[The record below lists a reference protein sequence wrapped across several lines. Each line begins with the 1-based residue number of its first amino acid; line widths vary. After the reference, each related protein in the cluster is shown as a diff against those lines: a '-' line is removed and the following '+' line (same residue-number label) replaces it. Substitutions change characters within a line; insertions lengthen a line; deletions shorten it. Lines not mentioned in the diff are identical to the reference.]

1 MTGLAER
8 DGSVAEPLAPVA
20 PARSALAA
28 WAKPLRVHLSVVIV
42 ALLIAIS
49 APLMWLTYS
58 QGTREAID
66 AAESQMRLLSQQA
79 TSLYEAMLS
88 DGASVV
94 KMASVL
100 PSMAAEPPAFL
111 DAKKAFM
118 MEALKGSVHLDGVYA
133 GYPGGSFVQ
142 LIDVERNERWR
153 HDVAAPAATAF
164 AMRIVLRTAQGVT
177 STWQFL
183 DRAGAVLDER
193 VTADASYDPRRRPWY
208 RAGLGAPGPV
218 SLGPYVSAS
227 TNSLTYSVAMPM
239 AADPAIVLGADVL
252 IETIGHLLAERAVS
266 ENAVGFA
273 FDDDGTLIAHSDP
286 QVMARLVDSYLGAAR
301 ADASAEGRDP
311 TLAAVRGL
319 LAGGR
324 EDGIVEFDVA
334 GSPYLARLSSTA
346 TSGLLDGNRIVV
358 AAPLA
363 DFTAE
368 SIRLVQKTVAIAAV
382 LVLAGVLVALALA
395 RLISRALVALA
406 DDARH
411 IGNLD
416 FQGAPVRHS
425 WISEI
430 NLLAGALGSARDAI
444 RTFALY
450 VPRELVRRIVA
461 SGQAEAGRAVRQE
474 VTILFTDIQDFT
486 TISERHSPE
495 DVVDML
501 TGYFQRMN
509 EIVERNNGIIV
520 QFLGDSVYAMWNAP
534 IPDEHHVRA
543 ACRCT
548 LELRQAVDDFNAAAR
563 LAGRPP
569 LVTRFGL
576 HTGIAVV
583 GSVGAEARRQYTAMG
598 DTVNVAS
605 RLEGMN
611 KAFGTSIL
619 VSATIRSRCE
629 RAFRFRPLGQ
639 AHAKGRE
646 EDIEVYELVGFAEK

>member
-1 MTGLAER
+1 MTGLADRDAGVAKPAER
-8 DGSVAEPLAPVA
+8 VAT
-20 PARSALAA
+20 ARPPLAA

-79 TSLYEAMLS
+79 TGLYEAMLS

-100 PSMAAEPPAFL
+100 PSIAAEPPAFL

-118 MEALKGSVHLDGVYA
+118 MEALKGSVHLDGVYV
-133 GYPGGSFVQ
+133 GYPSGSFVQ
-142 LIDVERNERWR
+142 LIDVARNERWR
-153 HDVAAPAATAF
+153 REVSAPPATDF
-164 AMRIVLRTAQGVT
+164 AMRTVLRGAGGVT

-183 DRAGAVLDER
+183 DREGMVLDER

-208 RAGLGAPGPV
+208 RAGLGASGPV

-239 AADPAIVLGADVL
+239 AADPEIVLGADVL

-266 ENAVGFA
+266 DNSVGFA
-273 FDDDGTLIAHSDP
+273 FNDDGTLIAHSDP
-286 QVMARLVDSYLGAAR
+286 KVMARLVGSYLGAAR
-301 ADASAEGRDP
+301 ADQSAEGNDP
-311 TLAAVRGL
+311 VLAAVRGL
-319 LAGGR
+319 LSAGR
-324 EDGIVEFDVA
+324 QDGLVEVDVA
-334 GSPYLARLSSTA
+334 GNPYLARLSSTA
-346 TSGLLDGNRIVV
+346 TAGLLDGNRIVV
-358 AAPLA
+358 AAPLS

-368 SIRLVQKTVAIAAV
+368 SLRLVKKTVAIAAA

-416 FQGAPVRHS
+416 FQGAAVGHS

-486 TISERHSPE
+486 TISERNSPE
-495 DVVDML
+495 AVIDML

-509 EIVERNNGIIV
+509 EIVEKNNGVIV
-520 QFLGDSVYAMWNAP
+520 QYLGDSVYAMWNAP
-534 IPDEHHVRA
+534 IPDAHHVRD

-548 LELRQAVDDFNAAAR
+548 LLLRQAVDDFNAEAR
-563 LAGRPP
+563 QAGRPP

-611 KAFGTSIL
+611 KTFGTSIL

-629 RAFRFRPLGQ
+629 GAFRFRALGQ
-639 AHAKGRE
+639 AHAKGRQ
-646 EDIEVYELVGFAEK
+646 EDIEVYELVGFAEG